1 MELSLFA
8 ERLAAFRRKA
18 SLSQNQAAEALS
30 VSRQAVSKWESGRAA
45 PSLTCLAALAALYG
59 VTPDELLTGQPA
71 PEAEKTSLLFAP
83 DDPFAERLRALRA
96 ERGLSQG
103 ALAEALS
110 VSRQSV
116 SKWERGEAEP
126 DAERLVLLSSL
137 LAAPVSLLLP
147 AKPTA
152 SSPAPPDGISSAP
165 ASGAPTAPEETN
177 EKVST
182 GDRSAGGVKTPDGYI
197 GSDER
202 EDSARSNGDTEPS
215 VSAETDDSAKPDSAK
230 PDSAKPAEPGE
241 KSRNPVRGEKK
252 PLPSL
257 SSLSSPPQSLG
268 ERVRRN
274 LSLYRAL
281 LGQKKRPA
289 GKKKTAGGAKC
300 RETEPRAE
308 KKSKKIAFR
317 TIAEPGPNDPACVY
331 VNKEDGKLRTI
342 LPFLAAIP
350 VSAAV
355 IALLIKKEYKK

>member
-137 LAAPVSLLLP
+137 LAAPVALLLP

-152 SSPAPPDGISSAP
+152 SSPAPSDEIAAAP
-165 ASGAPTAPEETN
+165 AAGAPTAPEETN

-182 GDRSAGGVKTPDGYI
+182 GDRSAGGEKTPDGCI

-202 EDSARSNGDTEPS
+202 EESARSNGDIEPS
-215 VSAETDDSAKPDSAK
+215 VSAETDDSAN
-230 PDSAKPAEPGE
+230 PAEPGE

-281 LGQKKRPA
+281 LGQKSKPA

-331 VNKEDGKLRTI
+331 VDKEDGKLRTI

-350 VSAAV
+350 VCTAV